1 MNKTLIILGTV
12 FLVLV
17 LVFLSFAGGVLAG
30 YAMPRTG
37 SIANFFDNNA
47 KATPQPALPGATDGT
62 QVTAAPVK
70 DRDALFKP
78 FWEAW
83 DLMHENYVDQPLD
96 DVTLMRGAISGMMNS
111 MGDPNT
117 GYMDPDQYEQANA
130 PLEGEYDGIGA
141 WVEATGDYLPITSP
155 MKVSPAEKAGLK
167 SGDKIIKLNGVDQT
181 GIDPS
186 VTLKS
191 VLGKA
196 GTDVTLT
203 IVRDGETEPF
213 DVTITRAKIVV
224 PLVESKML
232 DNNIAYLN
240 VMQFGDSTA
249 RDVKNQLNDLLKNN
263 PRGLILDLRNDPGGY
278 LTAAISVVSQFV
290 DSGTTVM
297 YEQYGN
303 GDKIPYTAK
312 SGGLATKIPLVVLI
326 NEGSASASEIT
337 AGAIQ
342 DLGRG
347 KLVGVTSYGKGTVQS
362 WIPLKD
368 NAGAV
373 KITIARWLTPNGRTI
388 HGEGLKP
395 DVVVE
400 MTEEDVKN
408 ERDPQLD
415 KAIEL
420 LLNN

>member
-1 MNKTLIILGTV
+1 MNKTVAIMGTI

-17 LVFLSFAGGVLAG
+17 LVFLSFAGGMLTG
-30 YAMPRTG
+30 YAMPR
-37 SIANFFDNNA
+37 NFSFADILQ
-47 KATPQPALPGATDGT
+47 KATPPALTAEPGSTPSAT
-62 QVTAAPVK
+62 QAAPVS
-70 DRDALFKP
+70 RDELFKP

-96 DVTLMRGAISGMMNS
+96 DTQLMRGAINGMMGS
-111 MGDPNT
+111 LGDPNT
-117 GYMDPDQYEQANA
+117 GYMDPEQYEQANA

-141 WVEATGDYLPITSP
+141 WVDATGDYLTVISP
-155 MKVSPAEKAGLK
+155 MKDSPAEKAGLK

-196 GTDVTLT
+196 GTDVILT

-240 VMQFGDSTA
+240 IMQFGDSTA
-249 RDVKNQLNDLLKNN
+249 KDVKKQLTDLLKNN

-278 LTAAISVVSQFV
+278 LTAAISVISQFV
-290 DSGTTVM
+290 DGGTTIM

-303 GDKIPYTAK
+303 GDKVPYTAK
-312 SGGLATKIPLVVLI
+312 SGGVATKIPMVVLI
-326 NEGSASASEIT
+326 NEGSASAAEIT

-342 DLGRG
+342 DLNRG
-347 KLVGVTSYGKGTVQS
+347 TLVGVTSYGKGTVQS
-362 WIPLKD
+362 WIPLKN

-388 HGEGLKP
+388 HHKGLTP
-395 DVVVE
+395 DVE
-400 MTEEDVKN
+400 IKMTEEDVKN
-408 ERDPQLD
+408 EKDPQLD
-415 KAIEL
+415 KAIEIL
-420 LLNN
+420 MAK